1 MQSTLRKSV
10 LAGGLAAVLAV
21 MGAGCSSTS
30 DRTEGR
36 QVDDKIV
43 NSKVKDALE
52 QSPTYKYD
60 EVRVM
65 TYGGVV
71 QLSGFVNTQDQKA
84 KAAELARRVEGVHE
98 VINNISLKPTATG
111 AASGQQQT
119 IQGQSNR
126 TLDADVNVT
135 TKNSTEGAPVR
146 ENKSS
151 LRIRARALVPL
162 ACGFSCARA

>member
-1 MQSTLRKSV
+1 MQSTLKKSV
-10 LAGGLAAVLAV
+10 LAGGLAVFVAM
-21 MGAGCSSTS
+21 MGAGCSSPS
-30 DRTEGR
+30 DRSEGR

-43 NSKVKDALE
+43 NSKVQDALE
-52 QSPTYKYD
+52 DSPIYKFN

-84 KAAELARRVEGVHE
+84 KAAELARKVEGVHE

-119 IQGQSNR
+119 IQGQSSNR
-126 TLDADVNVT
+126 TLDADVKVD

-146 ENKSS
+146 EDK
-151 LRIRARALVPL
+151 
-162 ACGFSCARA
+162 